1 MVHTGVHTGEN
12 VFPPKASLVTVRD
25 MYRDHRSILVYPY
38 SSTIG
43 YTYTYRIVDDGRRG
57 VEDAVAAG
65 DGRPQH
71 VVVEQ
76 VGLAQRQ
83 PLRRAGERPQVRVLQ
98 ARIFFCL

>member
-1 MVHTGVHTGEN
+1 MVPTGVHIGEN
-12 VFPPKASLVTVRD
+12 VFPPKASLAMVRD

-38 SSTIG
+38 SSTTIG
-43 YTYTYRIVDDGRRG
+43 YTYTYRIGSGRRS

-65 DGRPQH
+65 DGRPQR

>member
-1 MVHTGVHTGEN
+1 MVPTGVHIGEN
-12 VFPPKASLVTVRD
+12 IFSPKANLVTVRD

-43 YTYTYRIVDDGRRG
+43 YTYTYRIVGDGRRG
-57 VEDAVAAG
+57 VEDVVATG
-65 DGRPQH
+65 DGRPQR

-98 ARIFFCL
+98 AQNFFCL